1 MNKYILAIDQGTTST
16 RAIIFNEKSEIVGIA
31 SKEIKQYY
39 PHPGWV
45 EQDPNEIWLSVLTV
59 VTQALTKAKINADQI
74 IGIGITNQRE
84 TTIIWDK
91 NTGDP
96 IHNAISWQSRQTDSI
111 VLDLKNKGYEQL
123 FKNKTGLVIDSYF
136 SATKIKWILDKYNHL
151 DQNNLMFGTID
162 TWIIYKFTGDIHKTD
177 YSNASRTMLFN
188 IHEQKWDEE
197 ILNILG
203 INKNIL
209 PEVSESSSL
218 FGETKPYHFY
228 GYKVPIT
235 GVLGDQQAALFG
247 QTCFDYKDVKNTYG
261 TGCFL
266 LMNTG
271 DTPIESNHGLI
282 TTIAWKLNGKITYA
296 LEGSVFIAGSS
307 ITWLRDGIKLI
318 TSAKDT
324 EKIATSLAS
333 NEGVYFVPAFVG
345 LGAPY
350 WDTYTRGALFGLTS
364 KANEAHIIRATLE
377 AICYQSMDLLN
388 AMEKD
393 IAGKIT
399 NLKVDGGASIN
410 NFLMQFQANILNET
424 VIRPK
429 ILETTALG
437 AAYIAGLYVDYWKSL
452 EDIKKCWQL
461 DKTYKPNLAANKR
474 NTYINNW
481 HNAVAAARTFK
492 PEGDKL

>member
-1 MNKYILAIDQGTTST
+1 MNTYILSIDQGTTST
-16 RAIIFNEKSEIVGIA
+16 RAIIFDEKSNIIGIS

-39 PHPGWV
+39 PKPGWV
-45 EQDPNEIWLSVLTV
+45 EQDPHEIWLSVLTV
-59 VTQALTKAKINADQI
+59 ITQALTKAKINANQI
-74 IGIGITNQRE
+74 KAIGITNQRE

-91 NTGDP
+91 ETGEP
-96 IHNAISWQSRQTDSI
+96 IHNAISWQSRQTDDI
-111 VLDLKNKGYEQL
+111 VLELKNKGHDEL

-136 SATKIKWILDKYNHL
+136 SATKIRWLLNKYGHL
-151 DQNNLMFGTID
+151 NQEDLMFGTID
-162 TWIIYKFTGDIHKTD
+162 TWLIYKFTGGVHKTD

-197 ILNILG
+197 LLKILNI
-203 INKNIL
+203 NIKLL
-209 PEVSESSSL
+209 PEVVESSSL

-271 DTPIESNHGLI
+271 SEPIKSNHGLI
-282 TTIAWKLNGKITYA
+282 TTIAWKLNNEITYA

-307 ITWLRDGIKLI
+307 ITWLRDGLNLI
-318 TSAKDT
+318 DKANET
-324 EKIATSLAS
+324 EKMAQSLSS

-350 WDTYTRGALFGLTS
+350 WDTYARGALFGITS
-364 KANEAHIIRATLE
+364 KTNRTHIVRATLE
-377 AICYQSMDLLN
+377 AVCYQSMDLLN

-393 IAGKIT
+393 INSKIK
-399 NLKVDGGASIN
+399 NLKVDGGASSN

-429 ILETTALG
+429 VLETTALG
-437 AAYIAGLYVDYWKSL
+437 AAYIAGLYVKYWDSL
-452 EDIKKCWQL
+452 DDIKKNWQL
-461 DKTYKPNLAANKR
+461 DKTYTPNLAKNKR
-474 NTYINNW
+474 ETYINNW
-481 HNAVAAARTFK
+481 HNAINATRLFK
-492 PEGDKL
+492 PKGDK